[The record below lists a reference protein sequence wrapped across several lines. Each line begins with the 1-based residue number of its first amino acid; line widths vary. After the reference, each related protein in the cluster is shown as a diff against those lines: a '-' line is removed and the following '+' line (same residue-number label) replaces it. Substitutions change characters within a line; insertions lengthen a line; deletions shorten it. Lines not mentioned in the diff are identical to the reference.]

1 MVDIKKLLEIRK
13 DRKTKKPVFIKQNG
27 LKKIKVGTSYRKP
40 RGFGSRMRI
49 KKIGYPVQP
58 SSGYMSPV
66 AIKYKNKDGMNF
78 FIVNSFVDLKKADV
92 KKDSIVIA
100 GNVGARK
107 SIELYKKAKELNFKI
122 ENFDDKRAETL
133 LATFEK
139 KKSLTKK
146 KNTAKEEKV
155 KAFEQATK
163 KEAKKET
170 KKAEP
175 KKDANE
181 EKKEEIK
188 EQEKILTGKNTAM

>member
-1 MVDIKKLLEIRK
+1 
-13 DRKTKKPVFIKQNG
+13 
-27 LKKIKVGTSYRKP
+27 
-40 RGFGSRMRI
+40 
-49 KKIGYPVQP
+49 
-58 SSGYMSPV
+58 
-66 AIKYKNKDGMNF
+66 MNF